1 MKPCRHGV
9 CQDET
14 GSPFHRKG
22 LQHMVA
28 ATLCQKSH
36 PYVSNVSFVVSDFK
50 FTAKGANY
58 QENQGPV
65 WQKNAFCAQI
75 MV

>member
-1 MKPCRHGV
+1 
-9 CQDET
+9 
-14 GSPFHRKG
+14 
-22 LQHMVA
+22 MVA